1 MKKIVS
7 ILLCITIM
15 FSLSGCFV
23 RVKEGKIGETYISS
37 SDIEFTLNAVSFAE
51 VIDGWGGANDD
62 FWKPLDEN
70 NCNIGSGKRWD
81 TVEKYAE
88 AHGLKPK
95 NEDDR
100 VVFISYTA
108 KNVSKNDV
116 VIREIGELD
125 YDNGYEYTEGS
136 LAFRLSEEGVWQ
148 ENNGGLSIKKLNDTE
163 YEFRAYMVVP
173 KDVAESDKSLTYTL
187 FDYKFKIR

>member
-1 MKKIVS
+1 MKKIIS
-7 ILLCITIM
+7 LLLCLVFVI
-15 FSLSGCFV
+15 SLSGCIGGA
-23 RVKEGKIGETYISS
+23 KEGKIGETYTSS
-37 SDIEFTLNAVSFAE
+37 SDIEFTLNEVSFAE

-81 TVEKYAE
+81 TVEKYAAE
-88 AHGLKPK
+88 HGLKPE

-108 KNVSKNDV
+108 KNVSKYDV
-116 VIREIGELD
+116 TIDEVGVLD
-125 YDNGYEYTEGS
+125 YDDGYTYSDGA
-136 LAFRLSEEGVWQ
+136 LAYRVSEEGVWD
-148 ENNGGLSIKKLNDTE
+148 ELPNGVNIKKLNDNA

-173 KDVAESDKSLTYTL
+173 KEVVESDKSLTYTL
-187 FDYKFKIR
+187 FNYKFEIR